1 MWNDELILINYEI
14 EPDEIGNQKKQ
25 RTETPILCDIR
36 STTRNEFY
44 NYGEGELRPE
54 YIAIVN
60 DFEYSG
66 QKEAEF
72 KGEQYIVTRTYQ
84 DQRDLLELTL
94 SRSIQR

>member
-14 EPDEIGNQKKQ
+14 EPDKIGNQKKQ

-44 NYGEGELRPE
+44 NYGDSELRPE

-60 DFEYSG
+60 DFEYNG
-66 QKEAEF
+66 EKEALF
-72 KGEQYIVTRTYQ
+72 KGEQFIITRSYQ
-84 DQRDLLELTL
+84 NNRDLLELTL

>member
-14 EPDEIGNQKKQ
+14 EPDEIGNQKKI
-25 RTETPILCDIR
+25 RTETAILCEIR
-36 STTRNEFY
+36 TTTRNEFY
-44 NYGEGELRPE
+44 NYGDSELRPE

-66 QKEAEF
+66 QKEVLF
-72 KGEQYIVTRTYQ
+72 KGEEYIITRSYQ
-84 DQRDLLELTL
+84 SERDLLELTL